1 MLIPWRIKWPSDK
14 WTPKAVGIIS
24 GGDRIFNFFYKV
36 IFILDLSYFLK
47 HVSSVKTK
55 SAWLISSFLEQYL
68 AHGVLKKILYKWI
81 TW

>member
-1 MLIPWRIKWPSDK
+1 M
-14 WTPKAVGIIS
+14 PKAVGIIS

-55 SAWLISSFLEQYL
+55 SA
-68 AHGVLKKILYKWI
+68 
-81 TW
+81 